1 MDSLR
6 SLILVFTMREGYQM
20 ASSPRS
26 SLRTRMTS
34 FIGLMKIL
42 PSPVS
47 SLRDTPIMV
56 SQTRSTAESLMTI
69 SN

>member
-1 MDSLR
+1 
-6 SLILVFTMREGYQM
+6 M

-26 SLRTRMTS
+26 FLRTRMTS

-47 SLRDTPIMV
+47 SLRDTPIIV